1 MFCMVQ
7 KKYTANEIK
16 GFSDT
21 AGLREY
27 VNYRMN
33 LVKSL
38 QAFALL
44 SSVLL
49 QNTYGQSRRED
60 IYSASVLY
68 QKRVALEKDLRQRIT
83 GRNMT
88 LPLDS
93 DTEDKYL
100 SACWAISQF
109 LIYSPEVEHGL
120 DTLFN
125 GYAALSYDTKKAFL
139 EAVYAVAPKH
149 YAEAVHNV
157 LENETDPKLFA
168 MCAAY
173 LYRADT
179 STENSNALKIRMVE
193 KFPGYDTVALLQ
205 ELADYLSYHETYKK
219 RKTPDLSSLFSY
231 QR

>member
-93 DTEDKYL
+93 NSEDKYL

-109 LIYSPEVEHGL
+109 LIWTPEVEHGL
-120 DTLFN
+120 DALFN
-125 GYAALSYDTKKAFL
+125 NYPTLSIDTKKALL
-139 EAVYAVAPKH
+139 EAAYAVAPTH
-149 YAEAVHNV
+149 Y
-157 LENETDPKLFA
+157 T
-168 MCAAY
+168 
-173 LYRADT
+173 
-179 STENSNALKIRMVE
+179 
-193 KFPGYDTVALLQ
+193 
-205 ELADYLSYHETYKK
+205 
-219 RKTPDLSSLFSY
+219 TPINN
-231 QR
+231 